1 MDPRHVG
8 LWISFLLLLQ
18 ACSTTPFGR
27 QLADS
32 FDPPPAPP
40 AATANAQP
48 KQEETKPE
56 GPKQEEPKPQRPGS
70 VQDTVAPTA
79 KPGGTSKPGGTAK
92 PANTAKTQAPAQ
104 PSTVVKPQP
113 YRITIRLSGAD
124 PAAPAE
130 LVTRSLRDAGIPFE
144 VETIERIN
152 PAGGTA
158 SGATPSPAA
167 TP

>member
-1 MDPRHVG
+1 MAPRRVG
-8 LWISFLLLLQ
+8 LWIPVLLLLQ

-32 FDPPPAPP
+32 FDPAPAPP

-48 KQEETKPE
+48 KQEQPKPE
-56 GPKQEEPKPQRPGS
+56 EPNPQEPDPQKRGS
-70 VQDTVAPTA
+70 VEDTAAATA
-79 KPGGTSKPGGTAK
+79 KPDGTAK
-92 PANTAKTQAPAQ
+92 PANTAKTQTPAQ
-104 PSTVVKPQP
+104 PSTVNPQP

-130 LVTRSLRDAGIPFE
+130 LVTRSLREAGIPFE
-144 VETIERIN
+144 VETIERIS
-152 PAGGTA
+152 PAGGPA
-158 SGATPSPAA
+158 SGDTPSPAA

>member
-1 MDPRHVG
+1 MASRRVG
-8 LWISFLLLLQ
+8 LWIPVLLVLQ

-27 QLADS
+27 QLAES

-48 KQEETKPE
+48 KQEQPKPE
-56 GPKQEEPKPQRPGS
+56 EPNPQKPDPQKRGSEE
-70 VQDTVAPTA
+70 DAATATA
-79 KPGGTSKPGGTAK
+79 KPDDTAKPDGTAK
-92 PANTAKTQAPAQ
+92 PAKTQEPAQ
-104 PSTVVKPQP
+104 PSRAKPQP

-130 LVTRSLRDAGIPFE
+130 LVTRSLREAGIPFE
-144 VETIERIN
+144 VETIERIS
-152 PAGGTA
+152 PAGGAA
-158 SGATPSPAA
+158 SRETPSPAA

>member
-32 FDPPPAPP
+32 FDPPPDPP

-79 KPGGTSKPGGTAK
+79 KPGGTAK

>member
-1 MDPRHVG
+1 MASRRVG
-8 LWISFLLLLQ
+8 LWIPVLLVLQ

-48 KQEETKPE
+48 KQEQPKPE
-56 GPKQEEPKPQRPGS
+56 EPNPQKPDPQTRGS
-70 VQDTVAPTA
+70 VEDAATATA
-79 KPGGTSKPGGTAK
+79 KPDGTAK
-92 PANTAKTQAPAQ
+92 PAKTQEPAQ
-104 PSTVVKPQP
+104 PSTAKPQP

-130 LVTRSLRDAGIPFE
+130 LVTRSLREAGIPFE
-144 VETIERIN
+144 VETIERIS
-152 PAGGTA
+152 PAGGPA
-158 SGATPSPAA
+158 SGDTPSPAA

>member
-8 LWISFLLLLQ
+8 LWISFLLFLQ

-32 FDPPPAPP
+32 FDPPPDPP

-79 KPGGTSKPGGTAK
+79 KPGGTAK

>member
-1 MDPRHVG
+1 MAPRRVG
-8 LWISFLLLLQ
+8 LWIPVLLVLQ

-48 KQEETKPE
+48 KQEQPKPE
-56 GPKQEEPKPQRPGS
+56 EPDPQKRGS
-70 VQDTVAPTA
+70 GEDTAAATA
-79 KPGGTSKPGGTAK
+79 KPDGTAK
-92 PANTAKTQAPAQ
+92 PANSTKTQTPAQ
-104 PSTVVKPQP
+104 PSTVNPQP

-130 LVTRSLRDAGIPFE
+130 LVTRSLREAGIPFE
-144 VETIERIN
+144 VETIERIS
-152 PAGGTA
+152 PAGGPA
-158 SGATPSPAA
+158 SGDTPSPAA

>member
-1 MDPRHVG
+1 MAPRRVG
-8 LWISFLLLLQ
+8 LWIPILLVLQ

-48 KQEETKPE
+48 KQEQPKPE
-56 GPKQEEPKPQRPGS
+56 EPDPQKRGS
-70 VQDTVAPTA
+70 GEDTAAATA
-79 KPGGTSKPGGTAK
+79 KPDGTAK
-92 PANTAKTQAPAQ
+92 PANTAKTQTPAK
-104 PSTVVKPQP
+104 PSTVNPQP

-130 LVTRSLRDAGIPFE
+130 LVTRSLREAGIPFE
-144 VETIERIN
+144 VETIERIS
-152 PAGGTA
+152 PAGGPA
-158 SGATPSPAA
+158 SGDTPSPAA

>member
-1 MDPRHVG
+1 MAPRRVG
-8 LWISFLLLLQ
+8 LWIPVLLVLQ
-18 ACSTTPFGR
+18 ACSPTPFGR

-48 KQEETKPE
+48 KQEQPKPE
-56 GPKQEEPKPQRPGS
+56 EPDPQKRGS
-70 VQDTVAPTA
+70 GENTAAATA
-79 KPGGTSKPGGTAK
+79 KPDGTAK
-92 PANTAKTQAPAQ
+92 PANSTKTQTPAQ
-104 PSTVVKPQP
+104 PSTVNPQP

>member
-1 MDPRHVG
+1 MAPRRVG
-8 LWISFLLLLQ
+8 LWIAVLLVLQ

-48 KQEETKPE
+48 KQEQPKPE
-56 GPKQEEPKPQRPGS
+56 EPDPQKRGS
-70 VQDTVAPTA
+70 GEDTAAATA
-79 KPGGTSKPGGTAK
+79 KPDGTAK
-92 PANTAKTQAPAQ
+92 PANSTKTQTPAQ
-104 PSTVVKPQP
+104 PSTVNPQP

-130 LVTRSLRDAGIPFE
+130 LVTRSLREAGIPFE
-144 VETIERIN
+144 VETIERIS
-152 PAGGTA
+152 PAGGPA
-158 SGATPSPAA
+158 SGDTPSPAA

>member
-1 MDPRHVG
+1 MAPRRVG
-8 LWISFLLLLQ
+8 LWIPVLLLLQ

-32 FDPPPAPP
+32 FDPAPAPP

-48 KQEETKPE
+48 KQEQPKPE
-56 GPKQEEPKPQRPGS
+56 EPNPQEPDPQKRGS
-70 VQDTVAPTA
+70 VEDTAA
-79 KPGGTSKPGGTAK
+79 A
-92 PANTAKTQAPAQ
+92 TAKTQTPAQ
-104 PSTVVKPQP
+104 PSTVNPQP

-130 LVTRSLRDAGIPFE
+130 LVTRSLREAGIPFE
-144 VETIERIN
+144 VETIERIS
-152 PAGGTA
+152 PAGGPA
-158 SGATPSPAA
+158 SGDTPSPAE

>member
-1 MDPRHVG
+1 MALRRVG
-8 LWISFLLLLQ
+8 LWIPVLLVLQ

-27 QLADS
+27 QLAES

-48 KQEETKPE
+48 QQETVE
-56 GPKQEEPKPQRPGS
+56 
-70 VQDTVAPTA
+70 DTAAATA
-79 KPGGTSKPGGTAK
+79 KPDGTAKQDGSAKPDGTAK
-92 PANTAKTQAPAQ
+92 PAKTQEPAQ
-104 PSTVVKPQP
+104 PSTAKPQP

-130 LVTRSLRDAGIPFE
+130 LVTRSLREAGIPFE
-144 VETIERIN
+144 VETIERIS
-152 PAGGTA
+152 PAGGAA
-158 SGATPSPAA
+158 SGETPSPAA